1 MAETFSK
8 SKTRRQLGLRSGK
21 SVLDGTNL
29 DLLRQLRSAPRI
41 AISELARRV
50 GMSAPAVRDRIAR
63 LEDLGVIARWRL
75 ELDPVALGFPV
86 LAFVR
91 VRPMPGQLPKIAEL
105 AQRIPQVVEC
115 HRTTGEDCFIMKVYF
130 VAMEELDQV
139 LDQFLAHGQTT
150 TSLVQST
157 PVPSRDLPLP
167 GRPGRPARG
176 LRG

>member
-1 MAETFSK
+1 MREISSK
-8 SKTRRQLGLRSGK
+8 SKARIPPGLRS
-21 SVLDGTNL
+21 SRSLLDGKNL
-29 DLLRQLRSAPRI
+29 DLLRQLRNAPRI
-41 AISELARRV
+41 AVSELARRV
-50 GMSAPAVRDRIAR
+50 GMSAPAVRERIAR
-63 LEDLGVIARWRL
+63 LEDAGVIVRWRL

-130 VAMEELDQV
+130 VAMEELDGV

-157 PVPSRDLPLP
+157 PVPPRDLPLP
-167 GRPGRPARG
+167 GRARPGR
-176 LRG
+176 

>member
-1 MAETFSK
+1 MAESSFK
-8 SKTRRQLGLRSGK
+8 SKPHSPQKLRATK
-21 SVLDGTNL
+21 SVLDGKNL
-29 DLLRQLRSAPRI
+29 ELLRQLRNAPRL
-41 AISELARRV
+41 AVSELARRV
-50 GMSAPAVRDRIAR
+50 GMSAPAVRERIAR
-63 LEDLGVIARWRL
+63 LEEKGVIARWRL
-75 ELDPVALGFPV
+75 ELDPVALGFPL

-91 VRPMPGQLPKIAEL
+91 VRPMPGQLPKVAEL